1 MKILAINGSYRKKGN
16 TARILEMVASQ
27 MRSLVSKNGELL
39 DFEVIHLGRLE
50 IQPCRG
56 CRVCFD
62 HGENK
67 CPLKDDILTIREKM
81 QAADGLIISTPVY
94 VNDVSGI
101 VKTWLDRLA
110 FVCHRPEFIGK
121 PAYVIATTG
130 LGTSSHALKTLHMAL
145 STWGFSLVGQA
156 SFKMGALMVK
166 ERVEAQFKAQTQ
178 KIAKKFFA
186 ALTCEKQVN
195 PSFISLMTFRI
206 QQGFWSRNSRP
217 GTVDYEY
224 WQNQGWTHPQRDYYF
239 THNASR
245 IKVHFARMV
254 GALLAPFV
262 T

>member
-16 TARILEMVASQ
+16 TARILEIIAAQ
-27 MRSLVSKNGELL
+27 MRSLASENRELL
-39 DFEVIHLGRLE
+39 DFEIIHLGHLK

-56 CRVCFD
+56 CRMCFD

-67 CPLKDDILTIREKM
+67 CPLKDDLLTIREKM
-81 QAADGLIISTPVY
+81 QVADSLVISTPVY

-110 FVCHRPEFIGK
+110 FVCHRPEFTGK
-121 PAYVIATTG
+121 PAYLIATTG

-145 STWGFSLVGQA
+145 SIWGFSIVGQA
-156 SFKMGALMVK
+156 SFKMSALMAK
-166 ERVEAQFKAQTQ
+166 ERVEAHFRTQTQ
-178 KIAKKFFA
+178 KVAKKLFA
-186 ALTCEKQVN
+186 ALTYEKQIT

-206 QQGFWSRNSRP
+206 QQDFWSRNPRP

-224 WQNQGWTHPQRDYYF
+224 WQNQGWTHPQRDYYM
-239 THNASR
+239 THSASR
-245 IKVHFARMV
+245 IKVNFARMV
-254 GALLAPFV
+254 GAILAPFV